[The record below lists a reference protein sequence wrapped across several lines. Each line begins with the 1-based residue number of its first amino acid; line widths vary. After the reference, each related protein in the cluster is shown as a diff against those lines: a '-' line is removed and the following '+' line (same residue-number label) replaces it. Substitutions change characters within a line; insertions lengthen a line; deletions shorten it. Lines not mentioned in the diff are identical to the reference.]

1 MKKLIVP
8 VIAIVSM
15 AAVAANEVDMGA
27 AFSNAF
33 FNTVKSVSESFGSE
47 GFSAAKL
54 KAYEGS
60 PMVVPIGYLVKPALP
75 TNVPSSIVP
84 TVFGSVEFGQ
94 KKRRSTFS
102 IMYAIFAKGLADFD
116 TDDVVIDSITTA
128 KGKELSKLK
137 NGEPAWEIERR
148 ACSVML
154 SREQGYAT
162 FTIKCAGKVMGEPM
176 PKVKGKVSFSVAD
189 KTLTKEFVGKVSAG
203 RIGEGEFIWKIKKGK
218 SMLGGS
224 VQELVVSPYGGKAQ
238 DADFDVF
245 SEGKKLECTGN
256 MSTAGK
262 VEFYFKLPSADEIVV
277 KAKCPEG
284 VKTVTLD
291 L

>member
-1 MKKLIVP
+1 MKKLIMSV
-8 VIAIVSM
+8 VALVLQ

-33 FNTVKSVSESFGSE
+33 FNAFKSVSESVGSE

-94 KKRRSTFS
+94 KKRRSSFS

-116 TDDVVIDSITTA
+116 TDDIVIDSITTA
-128 KGKELSKLK
+128 KGKDLSRLK
-137 NGEPAWEIERR
+137 NGEPAWEVERR

-154 SREQGYAT
+154 SRKQGYAT

-189 KTLTKEFVGKVSAG
+189 KMVTKDFAGKVSAG
-203 RIGEGEFIWKIKKGK
+203 RIGEGEFTWKVKKENRCGV
-218 SMLGGS
+218 GS
-224 VQELVVSPYGGKAQ
+224 AS
-238 DADFDVF
+238 
-245 SEGKKLECTGN
+245 SW
-256 MSTAGK
+256 S
-262 VEFYFKLPSADEIVV
+262 
-277 KAKCPEG
+277 
-284 VKTVTLD
+284 
-291 L
+291 